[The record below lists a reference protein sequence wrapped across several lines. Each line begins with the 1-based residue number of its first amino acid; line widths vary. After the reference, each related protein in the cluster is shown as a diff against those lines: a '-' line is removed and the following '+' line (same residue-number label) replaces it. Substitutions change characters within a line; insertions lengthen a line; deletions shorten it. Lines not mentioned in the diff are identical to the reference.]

1 MGWLS
6 DSLFGKRKKMDIDT
20 INEFYKPY
28 QNIVNQQG
36 DIANQML
43 DSNSLLNQQRQG
55 MLRQQQADTA
65 GMQNQQTMKMGAMT
79 GMSAGQ
85 MMANTGANNARSRGE
100 MGMQFNN
107 MLSGQHDRGLGLLG
121 QVGQMRQGTAERES
135 GQYMA
140 EINAHNARR
149 NSNMQMGIDAVGMA
163 VSAATSDVSLKENIE
178 LVGKSPKGVNIY
190 TFDYKNKK
198 YGKGRYKGVM
208 AQEVPNASFKNKDG
222 YLWVDYNKLDV
233 DFERV
238 S

>member
-121 QVGQMRQGTAERES
+121 QVGQMRQGTADRES

-140 EINAHNARR
+140 EVNAHNARR
-149 NSNMQMGIDAVGMA
+149 NSNMQMGMDAIGMG
-163 VSAATSDVSLKENIE
+163 L
-178 LVGKSPKGVNIY
+178 
-190 TFDYKNKK
+190 
-198 YGKGRYKGVM
+198 
-208 AQEVPNASFKNKDG
+208 SFGSNFIGMGD
-222 YLWVDYNKLDV
+222 
-233 DFERV
+233 E
-238 S
+238 